1 MSDLADFHLDGPF
14 DQDRR
19 LTYYNTELSLAGWAL
34 LPDSNCRLAVY
45 AGDLLLGSITPSE
58 FRADLILAFPW
69 LAPDATAGFNT
80 TIQLPPGL
88 VDDNPGLQIRV
99 AMERD
104 GRVVKESFWGVT
116 KSIPRLEFYIDEA
129 RIANGKLLCDQRNAR
144 FYGWAVCQEAIEG
157 ISADLGENLR
167 ITAQYG
173 ITRPDVFAVRP
184 NNPNGSS
191 AGFSLFVPLVPADC
205 ESIEFSIT
213 LASGTVLVR
222 RFELSVQTDAVA
234 VPSFRRLSFAE
245 THFLSSRLASPA
257 PRPCFVILPQP
268 ISSETT
274 PSPNVE
280 LQATIASILVIA
292 KHGIQ
297 PKILIHADCL
307 PAAAPVPAGCDSFRS
322 GTDLSR
328 ELGGNLDEWIICL
341 REGDTIAP
349 GLGLFLHNWERSQN
363 SFAYWDETAVSP
375 RRARTLY
382 KVPGAPFITLLN
394 HDFIGRGW
402 AVRIS
407 DALLEN
413 LAAGDI
419 ASYLLSIPLAAF
431 RTPAACAH
439 IPEVLSRHVYQADDL
454 TPGRAETAARNH
466 VLAEIELLYGPLS
479 LQSGHL
485 TLACADA
492 DLPRISVIIPTIGTA
507 GRVITCLRGLRDGT
521 DYPNLEIVVVDHMPF
536 APQFLPMKRQIR
548 NYADQVL
555 SMIGPFNWSRFNNF
569 GAALA
574 TGSVFLFL
582 NDDIEVRDPQWLR
595 RLLPYV
601 SQASVGAV
609 APSLLTPQGSIQSCG
624 VSLFDGEGAARN
636 DYAFTD
642 AQTAIGE
649 GLNLVPRNCTSLL
662 GAAILTRREIFTA
675 MGGFEEALPL
685 TFNDLEYHMKLHAA
699 GYQVA
704 VIPTAALIHFEKT
717 SRALIQEKPL
727 EDLYDRKWRRRH
739 LLGDPFIHPAFETDT
754 GMYKVHREP
763 GDIIWSRNVAAL
775 RQDVQR
781 ILVLRLDHI
790 GDFTLSIPAFR
801 LLRGTFPN
809 AKIDVVVGPWNRT
822 LAERLQLFDRVM
834 LFNFYAERSG
844 DGRELDESASRQ
856 IFRSLLA
863 DQSYD
868 LAIDLRLD
876 GDTRQLLT
884 LVDAEFRAGFSEGLL
899 HPWLDISLEWAGNLR
914 SWRKNASATDEVRRL
929 IMTVADRFPITTSL
943 DENQWQPG
951 RLPRYMDGGASAN
964 SADTRTED
972 KTLPPR
978 RLQVIIHPFA
988 GNEIKMW
995 PAAKWR
1001 DLVAL
1006 LHADGINVLMVG
1018 AANDAIRDADT
1029 VQSLTQAGAVNAL
1042 GVYSLDELLDV
1053 IAAADCFIGCD
1064 SGPKHLAA
1072 SAGIPVIGLQSSF
1085 VDPVMWG
1092 PMNAGGVSLIRNVQC
1107 GPCYIDVATKCPRQV
1122 ACMTQI
1128 SVADVYS
1135 QAHRVLTTP
1144 ILADRPVTYPE
1155 IPDAGERL
1163 ASTGIV
1169 LLQLPRPTVNA
1180 PLPQNG
1186 SVVASNDD
1194 NRTQEPAP
1202 SPALDP
1208 SPANKAG
1215 KRKTRVSV
1223 ASTAARRPNGKRG
1236 TAKRAGL

>member
-19 LTYYNTELSLAGWAL
+19 LTYYNTELSVAGWAL
-34 LPDSNCRLAVY
+34 LPDGNCRLAVY
-45 AGDLLLGSITPSE
+45 AGDLMLGSIVPSE
-58 FRADLILAFPW
+58 FRADLIIAFPW

-104 GRVVKESFWGVT
+104 GRVVKESFWGIT
-116 KSIPRLEFYIDEA
+116 RSIPRLEFYIDEA
-129 RIANGKLLCDQRNAR
+129 RIADGKLVCDQRNAR

-157 ISADLGENLR
+157 ISAELGENLR

-191 AGFSLFVPLVPADC
+191 AGFSLFIPLVPADC

-222 RFELSVQTDAVA
+222 RFELSVQADAIA

-245 THFLSSRLASPA
+245 THFLSSRLASTA
-257 PRPCFVILPQP
+257 PRPCFVILPQH
-268 ISSETT
+268 ITSETT
-274 PSPNVE
+274 SSPDAE

-297 PKILIHADCL
+297 PKVLIHADCL
-307 PAAAPVPAGCDSFRS
+307 PRAAPVPPGCRSFRS

-328 ELGGNLDEWIICL
+328 ELGDNLDEWFICL
-341 REGDTIAP
+341 HEGDTIAP

-363 SFAYWDETAVSP
+363 AFAYWDETAVSP
-375 RRARTLY
+375 RRARTIY

-407 DALLEN
+407 DALLAN
-413 LAAGDI
+413 LAAGDV
-419 ASYLLSIPLAAF
+419 AGYLLSLPLAAF
-431 RTPAACAH
+431 RTPDACAH
-439 IPEVLSRHVYQADDL
+439 IPEILSRHIYRADDL
-454 TPGRAETAARNH
+454 TPGRAETAARNR
-466 VLAEIELLYGPLS
+466 VLAEIETLYGPLS

-485 TLACADA
+485 ALSCADR

-507 GRVITCLRGLRDGT
+507 GRVITCLRGLREET
-521 DYPNLEIVVVDHMPF
+521 DYPNLEIIVVDHMPF
-536 APQFLPMKRQIR
+536 APQFLPMKRQVR
-548 NYADQVL
+548 TYADQVL

-595 RLLPYV
+595 RLLPYL
-601 SQASVGAV
+601 SQAWVGAV

-624 VSLFDGEGAARN
+624 VSLLDGEGSARN

-642 AQTAIGE
+642 AETPIGE

-662 GAAILTRREIFTA
+662 GAAILTRREIFNA

-685 TFNDLEYHMKLHAA
+685 TFNDLDYHMKLHAG

-704 VIPTAALIHFEKT
+704 VVPTASLIHFEKT
-717 SRALIQEKPL
+717 SRALIEEKPL

-763 GDIIWSRNVAAL
+763 GNTIWSSNITAL
-775 RQDVQR
+775 RQNVQR
-781 ILVLRLDHI
+781 ILVMRLDHI

-801 LLRGTFPN
+801 LLRETFPH
-809 AKIDVVVGPWNRT
+809 ARIDAIVGPWNRT
-822 LAERLQLFDRVM
+822 LAERLKLFDRVM

-856 IFRSLLA
+856 IFRALLA
-863 DQSYD
+863 DQVYD

-884 LVDAEFRAGFSEGLL
+884 LVDAEFRAGFSQGLL

-914 SWRKNASATDEVRRL
+914 SWRKNASATDEVCRL
-929 IMTVADRFPITTSL
+929 VMTIADRFPIAASL
-943 DENQWQPG
+943 DDNQWQPG
-951 RLPRYMDGGASAN
+951 LPQWGTNTSASAQA
-964 SADTRTED
+964 ADTKPHD
-972 KTLPPR
+972 KNTLR
-978 RLQVIIHPFA
+978 RQPLVIIHPFA

-995 PAAKWR
+995 PAGKWR
-1001 DLVAL
+1001 DLVTL

-1018 AANDAIRDADT
+1018 AAKDAIRDADT
-1029 VQSLTQAGAVNAL
+1029 VESLTRAGAVNAL

-1107 GPCYIDVATKCPRQV
+1107 GPCYIDDAAKCPRQV

-1128 SVADVYS
+1128 KVADVYL
-1135 QAHRVLTTP
+1135 QARRA
-1144 ILADRPVTYPE
+1144 LATSLSTDRPVTDPAIPE
-1155 IPDAGERL
+1155 AGEYP
-1163 ASTGIV
+1163 ATSGIV
-1169 LLQLPRPTVNA
+1169 LLQLPRPAVNT

-1186 SVVASNDD
+1186 S
-1194 NRTQEPAP
+1194 P
-1202 SPALDP
+1202 
-1208 SPANKAG
+1208 
-1215 KRKTRVSV
+1215 V
-1223 ASTAARRPNGKRG
+1223 ASTDDDKIPKPDRLPTLDPTSVSKGIKRKARGSEASAAARRSTVEPNA
-1236 TAKRAGL
+1236 AKRAGL